1 MNQPNPFTGTYMQL
15 ETQVPRE
22 SSFVTYM
29 AALTSSVFTASGL
42 TDGPH
47 TIVMATLPV
56 SSSLNNVDFDY
67 AVVNS
72 TINPNGVTG
81 NSTGTNSTTSTAN
94 GQGSTSSGGSSTG
107 AIAGGVVGGVVVLA
121 ILGVLAWWFLRRKQ
135 RGKRVPSSEPI
146 DLTGDEVKPFP
157 HGGAG
162 GAYGGSGS
170 PGLIGYS
177 ASQVHHSQR
186 SLLPSNSDSTPQL
199 SSIPQ
204 PPPSIATS
212 YPRSVNPPST
222 FGGSPNHIP
231 EGMAFPLPDPY
242 HPVGSSAYGGYVSPT
257 AGSVPSGSSV
267 MYMPS
272 APSAPAS
279 VPASVS
285 SGAASAAG
293 DITQHQPLD
302 PTTPTEA
309 RKLKSPG
316 VILPFTAR
324 PPAPQSTM
332 SDSNSS
338 FSALSTSPFN
348 RMTVHG
354 REQDLGPMGE
364 IHHEAGEDTLPP
376 NYEQATEPLPNQR
389 PHAESPA

>member
-1 MNQPNPFTGTYMQL
+1 VNQPNPFTGTYMQL
-15 ETQVPRE
+15 ETQVPRG
-22 SSFVTYM
+22 SSFVMYLTV
-29 AALTSSVFTASGL
+29 LTSPVFTASGL

-72 TINPNGVTG
+72 TINPDGVTG

-94 GQGSTSSGGSSTG
+94 GQGTTSSGGSSTG

-121 ILGVLAWWFLRRKQ
+121 ILGVLAWWFMRRKQ

-162 GAYGGSGS
+162 GAYGGS
-170 PGLIGYS
+170 PGLMGYS
-177 ASQVHHSQR
+177 ASQVHHSQH

-199 SSIPQ
+199 SNIPQ

-212 YPRSVNPPST
+212 YPRSVDPPST

-231 EGMAFPLPDPY
+231 EGMAFLLPDPY

-293 DITQHQPLD
+293 EITQHQTLD

-338 FSALSTSPFN
+338 FSALTTSPLT

-364 IHHEAGEDTLPP
+364 VHHEAGEDTLPP

-389 PHAESPA
+389 PQAESPA